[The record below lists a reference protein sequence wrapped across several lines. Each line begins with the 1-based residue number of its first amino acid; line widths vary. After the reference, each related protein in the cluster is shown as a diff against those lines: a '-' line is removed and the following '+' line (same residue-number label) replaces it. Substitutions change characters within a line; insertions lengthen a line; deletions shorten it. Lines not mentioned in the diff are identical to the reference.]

1 MTVIKVNN
9 VAFTPN
15 PNAKPIKIE
24 GKTFVPVNKAPE
36 QLEIKNPAKP
46 SKSGRVNT
54 VNVGGQTY
62 IPLASLPKVL
72 KPIFLN

>member
-1 MTVIKVNN
+1 LTVIKVNN

-15 PNAKPIKIE
+15 PNVKPFKIE

-36 QLEIKNPAKP
+36 NLEIKNPAKP

-54 VNVGGQTY
+54 VKVGGQTY